1 MPAFN
6 CHKLNTAILCSC
18 DFLLFSVCFGRCISL
33 QNGCSLIKFPINDI
47 LHFSLFDCISI
58 CYFIFILCCFCF
70 FAAGIQVDFQL
81 LEQFANLFYKT
92 AKNCTMFFSKR
103 HCKTSRNNQFNL
115 REIRSQI
122 NTLECGN
129 KCNFLTFCLSVS
141 NLIGRR
147 VQFNRIKSILQSSL
161 RSTASSAEFF
171 LNVNHFMYI

>member
-6 CHKLNTAILCSC
+6 CHKLNTAILCSF
-18 DFLLFSVCFGRCISL
+18 DFLLRSVCFGRCISL

-47 LHFSLFDCISI
+47 LHFSLFDCISF
-58 CYFIFILCCFCF
+58 CYFVFILCCFCF
-70 FAAGIQVDFQL
+70 FFCRNSSRFSITRTICQSFLQ
-81 LEQFANLFYKT
+81 
-92 AKNCTMFFSKR
+92 NCKKLHDVFSKR

-147 VQFNRIKSILQSSL
+147 VEFNRIKSILQSSPPF
-161 RSTASSAEFF
+161 S
-171 LNVNHFMYI
+171 HFICSVF